1 MRLAIQGLSVFIAAV
16 LTAAPVFAAS
26 VRGVVSDVTGA
37 GLPDSHVVL
46 RGVATGQETATDTGA
61 DGRFQLDAPVTGT
74 YLVIVTRPGFSEAA
88 RTIVIETAET
98 MVDVPVQ
105 LELGGFNAQ
114 VSVTAAR
121 SERETRQIPLHVET
135 RSGEAVAW

>member
-1 MRLAIQGLSVFIAAV
+1 MRLFIQGLSVFIAAV
-16 LTAAPVFAAS
+16 LTAAPVFAAT

-37 GLPDSHVVL
+37 ALPDSHVVL
-46 RGVATGQETATDTGA
+46 RGVATGQETATDTGM
-61 DGRFQLDAPVTGT
+61 DGRFQLDAPIAGT

-88 RTIVIETAET
+88 RTIVIETVEA

-114 VSVTAAR
+114 VSVTSAR
-121 SERETRQIPLHVET
+121 SEREKRQIPLQVET
-135 RSGEAVAW
+135 ITKA